1 MLQAVDLVKVSLL
14 AINPVAETLTAFR
27 NVSSAQED
35 RERIIVNAQ
44 RFMVSL
50 APQAHGNA
58 VWEVEQA
65 DGEAYR
71 KVTPRAAE
79 AEAISVVSA
88 AVRNAPSVLWNM
100 LWREKLETAFSGNA
114 KIIVPSRQ
122 SLDKVALW
130 KRNSTGEG
138 TEIRHHE
145 GKIMTWK
152 GKIIAVTTAVIVGVI
167 AYDSFYIVN
176 ETEQG
181 VLTHFGKISPP
192 VRQPGFHL
200 KWPRPI
206 SKIYKVDRR
215 IHTLTG
221 MPHELITEDQKSIL
235 VEGYLLWRTVD
246 PILFVEAIRTG
257 QNAVDRLLDLYL
269 SSSGVI
275 ISNKARDA
283 FIGLGLEHE
292 DLNEASR
299 ELLARIAPIARASYG
314 VEVIRAGIVEYT
326 LLVENR
332 PSVIQ
337 RMIAER
343 ARIAARYRSEG
354 EELAIR
360 IEALALNEHEKLVA
374 AAHAGATIILDK
386 AEAEAMALLG
396 KAYKEDPDFY
406 KFIRALDSYDLI
418 IDRNTT
424 LMLPADNELFRY
436 LDRKEIPE

>member
-58 VWEVEQA
+58 AWEVEQA

-71 KVTPRAAE
+71 KVTATAAE
-79 AEAISVVSA
+79 A
-88 AVRNAPSVLWNM
+88 
-100 LWREKLETAFSGNA
+100 
-114 KIIVPSRQ
+114 
-122 SLDKVALW
+122 
-130 KRNSTGEG
+130 
-138 TEIRHHE
+138 
-145 GKIMTWK
+145 
-152 GKIIAVTTAVIVGVI
+152 
-167 AYDSFYIVN
+167 
-176 ETEQG
+176 
-181 VLTHFGKISPP
+181 
-192 VRQPGFHL
+192 
-200 KWPRPI
+200 
-206 SKIYKVDRR
+206 
-215 IHTLTG
+215 
-221 MPHELITEDQKSIL
+221 
-235 VEGYLLWRTVD
+235 
-246 PILFVEAIRTG
+246 EAIRTG

-326 LLVENR
+326 LPVENR

-374 AAHAGATIILDK
+374 AAHAEATTILGK

-436 LDRKEIPE
+436 LDSKEIPE

>member
-1 MLQAVDLVKVSLL
+1 
-14 AINPVAETLTAFR
+14 
-27 NVSSAQED
+27 
-35 RERIIVNAQ
+35 
-44 RFMVSL
+44 
-50 APQAHGNA
+50 
-58 VWEVEQA
+58 
-65 DGEAYR
+65 
-71 KVTPRAAE
+71 
-79 AEAISVVSA
+79 
-88 AVRNAPSVLWNM
+88 
-100 LWREKLETAFSGNA
+100 
-114 KIIVPSRQ
+114 
-122 SLDKVALW
+122 
-130 KRNSTGEG
+130 
-138 TEIRHHE
+138 
-145 GKIMTWK
+145 MTWK

-167 AYDSFYIVN
+167 AYDSFYIIN

-206 SKIYKVDRR
+206 SKIFKVDRR

-235 VEGYLLWRTVD
+235 VDGYLLWRTVD
-246 PILFVEAIRTG
+246 PILYVEAIRTG
-257 QNAVDRLLDLYL
+257 QNAIERLLDLYL

-292 DLNEASR
+292 DLDEASR
-299 ELLARIAPIARASYG
+299 ELLARIAPIARANYG

-326 LLVENR
+326 LPVENR
-332 PSVIQ
+332 PSVIR

-354 EELAIR
+354 EEVAMR

-374 AAHAGATIILDK
+374 AAHAEATTILGK
-386 AEAEAMALLG
+386 AEAEAMALLA
-396 KAYKEDPDFY
+396 KAYKEDPEFY

-436 LDRKEIPE
+436 LDSKEIPE